1 MAPFVYNPAE
11 FPPLN
16 SAEST
21 RPSTEQTQ
29 NIPEAASP
37 SVEKSEPNS
46 SEFKKF
52 FLAGSN
58 PTPIGT
64 VNIINGR
71 PTITFSDEETQTLS
85 SGFRYALVGKF
96 SQGSPPYSQMHHLL
110 TELGLIGKFTESS
123 IVPIWVSLPELPA
136 HLIRKDVMFVIANII
151 GTPLQI
157 DSSKLSKARVCVEI
171 DLLKPLIQEVDLQIC
186 GETIVQKVEYEQVPL
201 YCSLCQHVGHQGS
214 ECYSKGNAPKPTRTR
229 VDGRKRGAVELKQQQ
244 QGKEGTQGEC
254 SKTTEPQSRYVP
266 VSVTAENET
275 THDEHYA
282 QVDVNVTDITIG
294 GLEIENNLHEIV
306 AHTGGAENLGQ
317 VIDSNIVINYADEDS
332 CGIHGGEAYATLDD
346 DTCENDN
353 FLVDTKHALV
363 ENEEHNIDENAMAKN
378 DIDKNG
384 VVSFGTLILRPDE
397 FVCDLVKRS
406 LWMKVDCVL
415 RISETLK
422 QFGVV
427 MKGIEEDVEQVI
439 KRNHLR
445 WVELEC
451 LEWAGAQGA
460 GLGWGWRVGLGWTA
474 RLTVL
479 RVGLADGLLG
489 LEALNWAVCD
499 MGWALVDFGAG
510 LGVWAGR

>member
-1 MAPFVYNPAE
+1 
-11 FPPLN
+11 
-16 SAEST
+16 
-21 RPSTEQTQ
+21 
-29 NIPEAASP
+29 
-37 SVEKSEPNS
+37 
-46 SEFKKF
+46 
-52 FLAGSN
+52 
-58 PTPIGT
+58 
-64 VNIINGR
+64 
-71 PTITFSDEETQTLS
+71 
-85 SGFRYALVGKF
+85 
-96 SQGSPPYSQMHHLL
+96 MHHLL
-110 TELGLIGKFTESS
+110 TELGLIGKFTVSMINSKHILINLTNESDFSRLWLRRIWYLKGFPMRVFKWSPTFTPTQESS

-229 VDGRKRGAVELKQQQ
+229 VDGRKRGAIELKQQQ
-244 QGKEGTQGEC
+244 QGKEGSEC

-332 CGIHGGEAYATLDD
+332 C
-346 DTCENDN
+346 
-353 FLVDTKHALV
+353 V

-439 KRNHLR
+439 KRNQLALEGFFS

-451 LEWAGAQGA
+451 WEWAGAQGA

-499 MGWALVDFGAG
+499 MGWALVDFCGWASG
-510 LGVWAGR
+510 LGAEQLLG

>member
-29 NIPEAASP
+29 YIPEAASP

-96 SQGSPPYSQMHHLL
+96 SQGSPPYSQMHRLL
-110 TELGLIGKFTESS
+110 TELGLIGKFTVSMINSKHILINLTNESDFSRLWLRRIWYLKGFPMRVFKWSPTFTPMQESS

-244 QGKEGTQGEC
+244 QGREGTQGEC
-254 SKTTEPQSRYVP
+254 SKGECSKT
-266 VSVTAENET
+266 NESCPLIVDES
-275 THDEHYA
+275 DEHA
-282 QVDVNVTDITIG
+282 IDEVDVAHDAHIIDLKMRLKLLMLCPKMMLALLKMRLLLSMLRCIKFKMRMRLRMWSV
-294 GLEIENNLHEIV
+294 LERSPLLIMIV
-306 AHTGGAENLGQ
+306 PL
-317 VIDSNIVINYADEDS
+317 
-332 CGIHGGEAYATLDD
+332 
-346 DTCENDN
+346 
-353 FLVDTKHALV
+353 
-363 ENEEHNIDENAMAKN
+363 
-378 DIDKNG
+378 
-384 VVSFGTLILRPDE
+384 
-397 FVCDLVKRS
+397 
-406 LWMKVDCVL
+406 
-415 RISETLK
+415 
-422 QFGVV
+422 
-427 MKGIEEDVEQVI
+427 
-439 KRNHLR
+439 
-445 WVELEC
+445 EL
-451 LEWAGAQGA
+451 
-460 GLGWGWRVGLGWTA
+460 
-474 RLTVL
+474 
-479 RVGLADGLLG
+479 
-489 LEALNWAVCD
+489 
-499 MGWALVDFGAG
+499 
-510 LGVWAGR
+510 